1 MIKIKIINKL
11 RQMKTKLLTSCQN
24 NASINFSMI
33 NQFKPAY
40 IYRFYCL
47 SLRRDEW
54 YNVKITLDELKT
66 MTGDR
71 SVSGFND
78 KFREF
83 LDIKS
88 YYVDNG
94 FAYKTRRN
102 VYHIPPMETECITL
116 SNKFVIIDLEAAVKG
131 FWIQLILLSKYA
143 NIELT
148 KASIIKTLGM
158 DRKTYD
164 KYVNE
169 LLNNKLVSCNEGKLI
184 LHTDGILLENDYKR
198 QKKLSKRERG
208 CNELPNITLSSSNNK

>member
-1 MIKIKIINKL
+1 
-11 RQMKTKLLTSCQN
+11 MKTKLLTSCRN
-24 NASINFSMI
+24 NATINFSMI
-33 NQFKPAY
+33 NKFKPAY

-47 SLRRDEW
+47 SLCRDEW
-54 YNVKITLDELKT
+54 YNVRITLDELKT

-116 SNKFVIIDLEAAVKG
+116 SNKFVIIDLDATVKG
-131 FWIQLILLSKYA
+131 FFIQLILLSKYA
-143 NIELT
+143 DIELT
-148 KASIIKTLGM
+148 KDNIIKTLKI

-164 KYVNE
+164 KYVSE
-169 LLNNKLVSCNEGKLI
+169 LLNNKLVSYNEGKLV
-184 LHTDGILLENDYKR
+184 LHTNGILLENDYKE
-198 QKKLSKRERG
+198 QEKLSQIKQD
-208 CNELPNITLSSSNNK
+208 CNVLPNITLSSSNNK

>member
-1 MIKIKIINKL
+1 
-11 RQMKTKLLTSCQN
+11 MKTKLLTSCRN
-24 NASINFSMI
+24 NATINFSMI
-33 NQFKPAY
+33 NKFKPAY

-47 SLRRDEW
+47 SLCRDEW
-54 YNVKITLDELKT
+54 YNVRITLDELKT

-116 SNKFVIIDLEAAVKG
+116 SNKFVIIDLDATVKG
-131 FWIQLILLSKYA
+131 FFIQLILLSKYA
-143 NIELT
+143 DIELT
-148 KASIIKTLGM
+148 KDNIIKTLKI

-164 KYVNE
+164 KYVSE
-169 LLNNKLVSCNEGKLI
+169 LLNNKLVSYNEGKLI

-198 QKKLSKRERG
+198 QKKLSQIKQD
-208 CNELPNITLSSSNNK
+208 CNVLPNITLSSSNNK